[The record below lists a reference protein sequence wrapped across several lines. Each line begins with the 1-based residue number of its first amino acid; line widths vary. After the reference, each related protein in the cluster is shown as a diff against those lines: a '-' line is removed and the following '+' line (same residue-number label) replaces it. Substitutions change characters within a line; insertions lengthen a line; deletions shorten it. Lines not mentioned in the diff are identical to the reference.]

1 MIFPYSQKELDYLS
15 ERDPLLGGVIRSVGF
30 IERTVEEDVFSAVVH
45 HIIGQQISMR
55 AQETV
60 WRRLQELLG
69 EVTPDTLADAD
80 TEAVKGCGM
89 TYRKADY
96 IRDFAQKVRSGEFD
110 VEALR
115 EMEDGEA
122 VKALSALR
130 GVGEWTAEMLLLF
143 CLRRSDVL
151 SYGDLG
157 IRRGMMKLYG
167 WDTMMRAQF
176 EECRERYSPYGS
188 VASFYLWVV
197 NGGAL
202 SEEELTKLREE
213 VR

>member
-1 MIFPYSQKELDYLS
+1 MNFPYSQKELDYLAA
-15 ERDPLLGGVIRSVGF
+15 RDPLLGGVIRAVGF

-55 AQETV
+55 AQEAV

-69 EVTPDTLADAD
+69 EVTPDTLAEAD

-89 TYRKADY
+89 TYRKVDY
-96 IRDFAQKVRSGEFD
+96 ILDFAQKVRSGEFD

-115 EMEDGEA
+115 AMEDGEA

-167 WDTMMRAQF
+167 WEEMTKAQF

-188 VASFYLWVV
+188 VASFYLWAV

>member
-1 MIFPYSQKELDYLS
+1 MNFPYSQKELDYLS
-15 ERDPLLGGVIRSVGF
+15 ERDPLLGGVIRAVGF

-60 WRRLQELLG
+60 WRRLQDLLG
-69 EVTPDTLADAD
+69 EVTPDTLAEAD

-96 IRDFAQKVRSGEFD
+96 IRDFAQKVRSGEFH

-167 WDTMMRAQF
+167 WEEMTKAQF

-188 VASFYLWVV
+188 VASFYLWAV

>member
-1 MIFPYSQKELDYLS
+1 MNFPYSQKELDYLS

-30 IERTVEEDVFSAVVH
+30 IARAVEEDVFSAVVH

-69 EVTPDTLADAD
+69 EVTPDTLAEAD

-96 IRDFAQKVRSGEFD
+96 ICDFAQKVRSGEFD

-115 EMEDGEA
+115 EMEDSEA

-167 WDTMMRAQF
+167 WTTMTREQF
-176 EECRERYSPYGS
+176 EACRERYSPYGS
-188 VASFYLWVV
+188 VASFYLWAV
-197 NGGAL
+197 NGGAI
-202 SEEELTKLREE
+202 SEEELTNLREE

>member
-1 MIFPYSQKELDYLS
+1 MNFPYSQKELDYLS
-15 ERDPLLGGVIRSVGF
+15 ERDPLLGGVIRAVGF
-30 IERTVEEDVFSAVVH
+30 IARTVEEDVFSAVVH

-60 WRRLQELLG
+60 WRRLQDLLG
-69 EVTPDTLADAD
+69 EVTPDTLADAN

-96 IRDFAQKVRSGEFD
+96 IRDFAKKVRSGEFH

-115 EMEDGEA
+115 AMEDGEA

-167 WDTMMRAQF
+167 WEEMTKAQF
-176 EECRERYSPYGS
+176 EECRQRYSPYGS
-188 VASFYLWVV
+188 VASFYLWAV

-202 SEEELTKLREE
+202 SEEELEKLREE

>member
-1 MIFPYSQKELDYLS
+1 MNFPYSQKELDYLS
-15 ERDPLLGGVIRSVGF
+15 ERDPLLGGVIRAVGF

-60 WRRLQELLG
+60 WRRLQDLLG
-69 EVTPDTLADAD
+69 EVTPDTLAEAD

-96 IRDFAQKVRSGEFD
+96 ICDFAQKVRSGEFD
-110 VEALR
+110 AEALR

-167 WDTMMRAQF
+167 WEEMTKAQF

-188 VASFYLWVV
+188 VASFYLWAV

>member
-1 MIFPYSQKELDYLS
+1 MNFPYSQKELDYLAA
-15 ERDPLLGGVIRSVGF
+15 RDPLLGGVIRSVGF

-55 AQETV
+55 VQETV

-96 IRDFAQKVRSGEFD
+96 IRDFAQKVRSGEFH

-115 EMEDGEA
+115 EMEDSEA

-143 CLRRSDVL
+143 CLQRSDVL

-167 WDTMMRAQF
+167 WEEMTKAQF
-176 EECRERYSPYGS
+176 ETCRERYSPYGS
-188 VASFYLWVV
+188 VASFYLWAV
-197 NGGAL
+197 NGGAI

>member
-1 MIFPYSQKELDYLS
+1 MIFPYSQKELDYLA

-60 WRRLQELLG
+60 WRRLQDLLG
-69 EVTPDTLADAD
+69 EVTPDTLAEAD

-96 IRDFAQKVRSGEFD
+96 ICDFAQKVRSGEFD

-167 WDTMMRAQF
+167 WTTMTKAQF
-176 EECRERYSPYGS
+176 EECRERYSPYGG
-188 VASFYLWVV
+188 VASFYLWAV

-202 SEEELTKLREE
+202 SEEELTNLREE

>member
-1 MIFPYSQKELDYLS
+1 MNFPYSQKELDYLT
-15 ERDPLLGGVIRSVGF
+15 ERDPLLGGVIHSVGV
-30 IERTVEEDVFSAVVH
+30 IERAVEEDVFSAVVH

-60 WRRLQELLG
+60 WRRLQEVLG

-80 TEAVKGCGM
+80 TEAVKACGM

-115 EMEDGEA
+115 AMEDSEA

-167 WDTMMRAQF
+167 WTTMTREQF
-176 EECRERYSPYGS
+176 KACRERYSPYGS
-188 VASFYLWVV
+188 VASFYLWAV
-197 NGGAL
+197 NGGAI
-202 SEEELTKLREE
+202 SEEELPNLREE

>member
-1 MIFPYSQKELDYLS
+1 MNFPYSQKELDYLAG
-15 ERDPLLGGVIRSVGF
+15 RDPLLGGVIRAVGF

-69 EVTPDTLADAD
+69 EVTPDTLAEAD
-80 TEAVKGCGM
+80 VEAVKGCGM

-115 EMEDGEA
+115 EMEDSEA

-167 WDTMMRAQF
+167 WEEMTKAQF
-176 EECRERYSPYGS
+176 EACRQRYSPYGS
-188 VASFYLWVV
+188 VASFYLWAV

>member
-15 ERDPLLGGVIRSVGF
+15 ERDPLLGGVIRAVGF

-69 EVTPDTLADAD
+69 EVTPDTLAEAD

-143 CLRRSDVL
+143 CLRRSNVL

-167 WDTMMRAQF
+167 WTTMTKAQF

-188 VASFYLWVV
+188 VASFYLWAV
-197 NGGAL
+197 NGGAI

>member
-1 MIFPYSQKELDYLS
+1 MNFPYSQKELDYLS

-30 IERTVEEDVFSAVVH
+30 IARAVEEDVFSAVVH

-69 EVTPDTLADAD
+69 EVTPDTLAEAD

-96 IRDFAQKVRSGEFD
+96 ICDFAQKVRSGEFD

-167 WDTMMRAQF
+167 WEEMTKAQF

-188 VASFYLWVV
+188 VASFYLWAV

>member
-1 MIFPYSQKELDYLS
+1 MNFPYSQKELDYLA
-15 ERDPLLGGVIRSVGF
+15 ERDPLLGGVIRAVGF
-30 IERTVEEDVFSAVVH
+30 IDRTVEEDVFSAVVH

-69 EVTPDTLADAD
+69 EVTPDTLAEAD

-115 EMEDGEA
+115 AMEDGEA
-122 VKALSALR
+122 V
-130 GVGEWTAEMLLLF
+130 
-143 CLRRSDVL
+143 
-151 SYGDLG
+151 
-157 IRRGMMKLYG
+157 
-167 WDTMMRAQF
+167 
-176 EECRERYSPYGS
+176 
-188 VASFYLWVV
+188 
-197 NGGAL
+197 
-202 SEEELTKLREE
+202 
-213 VR
+213 

>member
-1 MIFPYSQKELDYLS
+1 MNFPYSQKELDYLA

-30 IERTVEEDVFSAVVH
+30 IARTVEEDVFSAVVH

-69 EVTPDTLADAD
+69 EVTPDTLAEAD

-167 WDTMMRAQF
+167 WEEMTKAQF
-176 EECRERYSPYGS
+176 EECRQRYSPYGS
-188 VASFYLWVV
+188 VASFYLWAV
-197 NGGAL
+197 NGGAI
-202 SEEELTKLREE
+202 SEEELTNLREE
-213 VR
+213 IR

>member
-15 ERDPLLGGVIRSVGF
+15 ARDPLLGGVIRAVGF
-30 IERTVEEDVFSAVVH
+30 IERTVEENVFSAVVH

-115 EMEDGEA
+115 AMEDSEA

-143 CLRRSDVL
+143 CLRRADVL

-167 WDTMMRAQF
+167 WTTMTRAQF

-188 VASFYLWVV
+188 VASFYLWAV

>member
-1 MIFPYSQKELDYLS
+1 MNFPYSQKELDYLS
-15 ERDPLLGGVIRSVGF
+15 ARDPLLGGVIRAVGF

-69 EVTPDTLADAD
+69 EVTPDTLAEAD
-80 TEAVKGCGM
+80 VEAVKGCGM

-110 VEALR
+110 AEALR
-115 EMEDGEA
+115 AMEDGEA

-143 CLRRSDVL
+143 CLQRRDVL

-167 WDTMMRAQF
+167 WEEMTKAQF

-188 VASFYLWVV
+188 VASFYLWAV

>member
-1 MIFPYSQKELDYLS
+1 MNFPYSQKELDYLS

-30 IERTVEEDVFSAVVH
+30 IARTVEEDVFSAVVH
-45 HIIGQQISMR
+45 HIIGQQISMG

-69 EVTPDTLADAD
+69 EVTPDTLADAN

-143 CLRRSDVL
+143 CLRRRDVL

-167 WDTMMRAQF
+167 WTTMTREQF

-188 VASFYLWVV
+188 VASFYLWAV
-197 NGGAL
+197 NGGAI
-202 SEEELTKLREE
+202 SEEELTNLREE

>member
-1 MIFPYSQKELDYLS
+1 MNFPYSQKELDYLS
-15 ERDPLLGGVIRSVGF
+15 ARDPLLGGVIRAVGF
-30 IERTVEEDVFSAVVH
+30 IDRTVEEDVFSAVVH

-69 EVTPDTLADAD
+69 EVTPDTLAEAD
-80 TEAVKGCGM
+80 TEAVKSCGM

-96 IRDFAQKVRSGEFD
+96 IRDFAQKVRSGEFN

-115 EMEDGEA
+115 VMEDGEA

-167 WDTMMRAQF
+167 WEEMTKAQF

-188 VASFYLWVV
+188 VASFYLWAV

>member
-1 MIFPYSQKELDYLS
+1 MNFPYSQKELDYLS
-15 ERDPLLGGVIRSVGF
+15 ARDPLLGGVIRRVGF

-45 HIIGQQISMR
+45 HIIGQQISMK

-69 EVTPDTLADAD
+69 EVTPETLAEANA
-80 TEAVKGCGM
+80 EAVKGCGM
-89 TYRKADY
+89 TYRKAEY
-96 IRDFAQKVRSGEFD
+96 ICDFAQKVRSGAFD

-115 EMEDGEA
+115 KMEDGEA
-122 VKALSALR
+122 VKALSTLR

-157 IRRGMMKLYG
+157 IRRGMMNLYG
-167 WDTMMRAQF
+167 WDTMTKAQF

-188 VASFYLWVV
+188 VASFYLWAV
-197 NGGAL
+197 NGGAV

>member
-1 MIFPYSQKELDYLS
+1 MNFPYSQKELDYLA
-15 ERDPLLGGVIRSVGF
+15 ERDPLLGGVIRAVGF
-30 IERTVEEDVFSAVVH
+30 IARTVEEDVFSAVVH

-60 WRRLQELLG
+60 WRRLQDLLG
-69 EVTPDTLADAD
+69 EVTPDTLAEAD
-80 TEAVKGCGM
+80 TEAVKCCGM

-110 VEALR
+110 AEALR
-115 EMEDGEA
+115 EMEDSEA

-143 CLRRSDVL
+143 CLRRADVL

-167 WDTMMRAQF
+167 WTTMTRAQF

-188 VASFYLWVV
+188 VASFYLWAV
-197 NGGAL
+197 NGGAI

>member
-15 ERDPLLGGVIRSVGF
+15 ARDPLLGGVIRAVGF
-30 IERTVEEDVFSAVVH
+30 IERTVEENVFSAVVH

-115 EMEDGEA
+115 AMEDSEA

-143 CLRRSDVL
+143 CLRRADVL

-167 WDTMMRAQF
+167 WTTMTRAQF

-188 VASFYLWVV
+188 VASFYLWAV
-197 NGGAL
+197 NGGAI

>member
-1 MIFPYSQKELDYLS
+1 
-15 ERDPLLGGVIRSVGF
+15 VIRAVGF
-30 IERTVEEDVFSAVVH
+30 IERTVEENVFSAVVH

-115 EMEDGEA
+115 AMEDSEA

-143 CLRRSDVL
+143 CLRRADVL

-167 WDTMMRAQF
+167 WTTMTRAQF

-188 VASFYLWVV
+188 VASFYLWAV
-197 NGGAL
+197 NGGAI

>member
-1 MIFPYSQKELDYLS
+1 MNFPYSQKELDYLS
-15 ERDPLLGGVIRSVGF
+15 ARDPLLGGVIRAVGF
-30 IERTVEEDVFSAVVH
+30 IDRAVEEDVFSAVVH

-60 WRRLQELLG
+60 WRRLQDLLG
-69 EVTPDTLADAD
+69 EVTPDTLAEAD

-115 EMEDGEA
+115 EMEDSEA
-122 VKALSALR
+122 VKALSTLR

-167 WDTMMRAQF
+167 WEEMTKAQF
-176 EECRERYSPYGS
+176 EECRQRYSPYGS
-188 VASFYLWVV
+188 VASFYLWAV
-197 NGGAL
+197 NGGAI

-213 VR
+213 IR

>member
-1 MIFPYSQKELDYLS
+1 MNFPYSQKELDYLA
-15 ERDPLLGGVIRSVGF
+15 ERDALLGGVICAVGF

-80 TEAVKGCGM
+80 TEAVKSCGM

-96 IRDFAQKVRSGEFD
+96 IRDFAQKVRSGAFD

-115 EMEDGEA
+115 AMEDGEA

-143 CLRRSDVL
+143 CLCRPDVL

-167 WDTMMRAQF
+167 WDTMTKAQF

-188 VASFYLWVV
+188 VASFYLWAV

-202 SEEELTKLREE
+202 SDEELAKLREE
-213 VR
+213 VT

>member
-1 MIFPYSQKELDYLS
+1 MNFPYSQKELDHLS
-15 ERDPLLGGVIRSVGF
+15 ERDPLLGGVIRTVGF
-30 IERTVEEDVFSAVVH
+30 IARTVEEDVFSAVVH

-69 EVTPDTLADAD
+69 EVTPDTLAEAD

-96 IRDFAQKVRSGEFD
+96 IRDFAQKVRSGEFN

-122 VKALSALR
+122 IKALSALR

-143 CLRRSDVL
+143 CLRRRDVL

-167 WDTMMRAQF
+167 WDTMTKAQF
-176 EECRERYSPYGS
+176 EECRSRYSPYGS
-188 VASFYLWVV
+188 VASFYLWAV

-202 SEEELTKLREE
+202 SEEELEQLREE
-213 VR
+213 VT

>member
-1 MIFPYSQKELDYLS
+1 MNFPYSRKELDYLT
-15 ERDPLLGGVIRSVGF
+15 ERDPLLGGVIRAVGF

-69 EVTPDTLADAD
+69 EVTPDTLAEAD

-115 EMEDGEA
+115 VMEDSEA

-143 CLRRSDVL
+143 CLRRRDVL

-157 IRRGMMKLYG
+157 IRCGMMKLYG
-167 WDTMMRAQF
+167 WTTMTRAQF
-176 EECRERYSPYGS
+176 EACRERYSPYGS
-188 VASFYLWVV
+188 VASFYLWAV

-202 SEEELTKLREE
+202 SEEELTNLREE

>member
-1 MIFPYSQKELDYLS
+1 MNFPYSQKELDYLS
-15 ERDPLLGGVIRSVGF
+15 ERDPLLGGVIRAVGF
-30 IERTVEEDVFSAVVH
+30 IDRTVEEDVFSAVVH

-69 EVTPDTLADAD
+69 EVTPDTLAEAN

-89 TYRKADY
+89 TYRKAEY
-96 IRDFAQKVRSGEFD
+96 IRDFAQKVHSGAFD

-122 VKALSALR
+122 VKTLSALR

-143 CLRRSDVL
+143 CLQRSDVL

-167 WDTMMRAQF
+167 WEEMTKAQF

-188 VASFYLWVV
+188 VASFYLWAV
-197 NGGAL
+197 NGGAI

>member
-15 ERDPLLGGVIRSVGF
+15 ARDPLLGGVIRAVGF
-30 IERTVEEDVFSAVVH
+30 IERTVEENVFSAVVH

-110 VEALR
+110 AEALR

-143 CLRRSDVL
+143 CLRRADVL

-167 WDTMMRAQF
+167 WTTMTRAQF

-188 VASFYLWVV
+188 VASFYLWAV

>member
-1 MIFPYSQKELDYLS
+1 MIFPYSQKELDYLAA
-15 ERDPLLGGVIRSVGF
+15 RDPLLGGVIRRVGV

-69 EVTPDTLADAD
+69 EVTPDTLAAAD
-80 TEAVKGCGM
+80 IEAVKGCGM

-96 IRDFAQKVRSGEFD
+96 IRDFAEKVMSGAFD
-110 VEALR
+110 AEALR
-115 EMEDGEA
+115 KMDDGAA
-122 VKALSALR
+122 VKTLSALH
-130 GVGEWTAEMLLLF
+130 GIGEWTAEMLLLF
-143 CLRRSDVL
+143 CLQRPNVL

-167 WDTMMRAQF
+167 WDTMTKAQF
-176 EECRERYSPYGS
+176 DECRERYSPYGS
-188 VASFYLWVV
+188 VASFYLWAV
-197 NGGAL
+197 NGGVV
-202 SEEELTKLREE
+202 SEDELEQLRED

>member
-1 MIFPYSQKELDYLS
+1 MNFPYSQKELDYLS
-15 ERDPLLGGVIRSVGF
+15 ARDPLLGGVIRAVGF
-30 IERTVEEDVFSAVVH
+30 IDRTVEEDVFSAVVH

-60 WRRLQELLG
+60 WQRLQELLG

-167 WDTMMRAQF
+167 WEEMTKAQF
-176 EECRERYSPYGS
+176 EACRKRYSPYGS
-188 VASFYLWVV
+188 VASFYLWAV

>member
-1 MIFPYSQKELDYLS
+1 MNFPYSQKELDYLAA
-15 ERDPLLGGVIRSVGF
+15 RDALLGGVIRRVGY

-45 HIIGQQISMR
+45 HIIGQQISMK

-60 WRRLQELLG
+60 WRRLQGLLG
-69 EVTPDTLADAD
+69 EVTPATLADAD

-89 TYRKADY
+89 TYRKAEY
-96 IRDFAQKVRSGEFD
+96 IRDFAKKVCSGEFN

-115 EMEDGEA
+115 AMEDGEA
-122 VKALSALR
+122 VRALSALR

-143 CLRRSDVL
+143 CLCRPNVL

-167 WDTMMRAQF
+167 WDTMTRAQF
-176 EECRERYSPYGS
+176 ESCRERYSPYGS
-188 VASFYLWVV
+188 VASFYLWAV
-197 NGGAL
+197 NGGVL
-202 SEEELTKLREE
+202 SKEELEQLREE

>member
-1 MIFPYSQKELDYLS
+1 MNFPYSQKELDYLS
-15 ERDPLLGGVIRSVGF
+15 ARDALLGGVIRRVGY

-45 HIIGQQISMR
+45 HIIGQQISMA

-60 WRRLQELLG
+60 WRRLQDLLG
-69 EVTPDTLADAD
+69 EVTPDTLAEAD

-115 EMEDGEA
+115 AMEDSEA
-122 VKALSALR
+122 VKALSSLR

-143 CLRRSDVL
+143 CLCRPNVL

-167 WDTMMRAQF
+167 WDTMTKAQF
-176 EECRERYSPYGS
+176 EECCQRYSPYGS
-188 VASFYLWVV
+188 VASFYLWAV

-202 SEEELTKLREE
+202 SEEELEQLREE

>member
-1 MIFPYSQKELDYLS
+1 MNFPYSQKELDYLAA
-15 ERDPLLGGVIRSVGF
+15 RDALLGGVIRRVGY
-30 IERTVEEDVFSAVVH
+30 IARTVEEDVFSAVVH
-45 HIIGQQISMR
+45 HIIGQQISMA

-60 WRRLQELLG
+60 WRRLQDLLG
-69 EVTPDTLADAD
+69 EVTPDTLAEAD

-96 IRDFAQKVRSGEFD
+96 IRDFARKVRNGEFN

-115 EMEDGEA
+115 EMEDSEA

-143 CLRRSDVL
+143 CLCRPNVL

-167 WDTMMRAQF
+167 WDTMTRAQF
-176 EECRERYSPYGS
+176 EACRERYSPYGS
-188 VASFYLWVV
+188 VVSFYLWAV

-202 SEEELTKLREE
+202 SEEELEQLREE

>member
-1 MIFPYSQKELDYLS
+1 MNFPYSQKELDHLS
-15 ERDPLLGGVIRSVGF
+15 ARDPLLGGVIRAVGF
-30 IERTVEEDVFSAVVH
+30 IERTVEADVFSAVVH

-69 EVTPDTLADAD
+69 EVTPDTLAEAD
-80 TEAVKGCGM
+80 VEAVKGCGM

-96 IRDFAQKVRSGEFD
+96 IRDFAQKVRSGEFH

-115 EMEDGEA
+115 VMEDSEA

-143 CLRRSDVL
+143 CLQRSDVL

-167 WDTMMRAQF
+167 WEEMTKAQF

-188 VASFYLWVV
+188 VASFYLWAV

>member
-1 MIFPYSQKELDYLS
+1 MNFPYSQKELDYLAG
-15 ERDPLLGGVIRSVGF
+15 RDPLLGGVIRAVGF

-69 EVTPDTLADAD
+69 EVTPDTLAEAD
-80 TEAVKGCGM
+80 TEAVKACGM

-96 IRDFAQKVRSGEFD
+96 IRDFAQKVRSGEFH

-115 EMEDGEA
+115 EMEDSEA

-167 WDTMMRAQF
+167 WEEMTKAQF
-176 EECRERYSPYGS
+176 EACRQRYSPYGS
-188 VASFYLWVV
+188 VASFYLWAV

>member
-1 MIFPYSQKELDYLS
+1 MNFPYSQKELDYLAA
-15 ERDPLLGGVIRSVGF
+15 RDALLGGVIRRVGY
-30 IERTVEEDVFSAVVH
+30 IARTVEEDVFSAVVH
-45 HIIGQQISMR
+45 HIIGQQISMK

-69 EVTPDTLADAD
+69 EVTPETLADAD

-89 TYRKADY
+89 TYRKAEY
-96 IRDFAQKVRSGEFD
+96 IRDFAQKVCSGEFD

-115 EMEDGEA
+115 AMEDGEA
-122 VKALSALR
+122 IKALSALR

-143 CLRRSDVL
+143 CLCRPNVL

-157 IRRGMMKLYG
+157 IRRGMMRLYG
-167 WDTMMRAQF
+167 WNTMTRAQF
-176 EECRERYSPYGS
+176 EACRERYSPYGS
-188 VASFYLWVV
+188 VAAFYLWAV

-202 SEEELTKLREE
+202 SEEELEQLREE
-213 VR
+213 IT